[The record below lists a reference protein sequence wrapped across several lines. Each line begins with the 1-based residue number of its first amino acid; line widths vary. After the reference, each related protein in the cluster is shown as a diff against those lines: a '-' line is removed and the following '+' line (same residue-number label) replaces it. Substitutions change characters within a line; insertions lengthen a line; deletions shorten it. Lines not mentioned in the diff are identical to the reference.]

1 MLNARAIGSGNGASA
16 FDAVRA
22 SSASEYKAPRI
33 QWTPAYQEHA
43 ARVVSL
49 PRGGTVIK
57 TAAGNVQV
65 GMPPETIKDSMIMGL
80 DVSQYF
86 VIPRRLFDRR
96 AGINVAEF
104 EFPAYYNFFLK
115 GQRKTTLITTKEVET
130 RIREVFRETLLGPEN
145 FDAFDADFS
154 SAFPVGDRPD
164 PYKECRHFGMN
175 PFDRTKAM
183 SVDTLLAF
191 IHFDEHGLAVIPSAD
206 AAVAP
211 VHVQVSANG
220 ADFVFIESGV
230 GIAAVPTLVELPP
243 TPPVEVRDVFSPPRF
258 GVTMLGCSSGFDPVG
273 STTGFVI
280 WINGRGL
287 MVDPPP
293 HSSHVLAREGI
304 PARLIDGVIVTH
316 CHADHDAGTFQKI
329 LQEKRIMVMTTAT
342 VCNSFLRKYSA
353 LSDLPIDFLRSMF
366 EFRAAVVG
374 EPLTWHGAHIRF
386 FYAFHSIPCV
396 GFECSYGGKSFVYS
410 ADTFF
415 DPAALGKLVDEGV
428 LSSGRGRRLIEFPFA
443 AHDLILHE
451 AGIPPIH
458 TPPAVLQ
465 RLPAEQLAKLY
476 LVHIT
481 AQAVP
486 AGMRRFEAG
495 VAHTVQLPIADA
507 DAPAHASAVEVLDL
521 VGNIELFRTLTI
533 EQAREVLI
541 CARRRTCR
549 AGTIIVSAAGRGALA
564 EDASF
569 SIISRGMARVQS
581 GPLIKR
587 YTVGDFFG
595 EDALLLGASAVVAE
609 VVAETDVELLT
620 LNREHFLYL
629 LNTRADIIGRLR
641 HLLEMRALPSW
652 EALQRNSLLKELSS
666 AQKTDLQSM
675 MSVRTLGKGQHL
687 WRFNESGHASEAVL
701 VLSAELQL
709 INAETHSVSR
719 LAFGSL
725 IAEARA
731 MATRGAADAASDRS
745 RALFFPQAFSI
756 LDHDIGRP
764 HKTELVC
771 VGAGDVLVIPA
782 PAFVEFLK
790 RTPKLFLMLLDA
802 HVLAADSTGMF

>member
-1 MLNARAIGSGNGASA
+1 
-16 FDAVRA
+16 
-22 SSASEYKAPRI
+22 
-33 QWTPAYQEHA
+33 
-43 ARVVSL
+43 
-49 PRGGTVIK
+49 
-57 TAAGNVQV
+57 
-65 GMPPETIKDSMIMGL
+65 
-80 DVSQYF
+80 
-86 VIPRRLFDRR
+86 
-96 AGINVAEF
+96 
-104 EFPAYYNFFLK
+104 
-115 GQRKTTLITTKEVET
+115 
-130 RIREVFRETLLGPEN
+130 
-145 FDAFDADFS
+145 
-154 SAFPVGDRPD
+154 
-164 PYKECRHFGMN
+164 MN
-175 PFDRTKAM
+175 PFDRSKAM
-183 SVDTLLAF
+183 SVDTLLTF
-191 IHFDEHGLAVIPSAD
+191 IHFDEHGLAVIPAAD
-206 AAVAP
+206 ANAAP
-211 VHVQVSANG
+211 VHVQVSG
-220 ADFVFIESGV
+220 SDYVFIESGV

-243 TPPVEVRDVFSPPRF
+243 TPPVEVRDVFNPPQF

-396 GFECSYGGKSFVYS
+396 GFECSYGGKSFIYS

-415 DPAALGKLVDEGV
+415 DPTALGKLVDEGV
-428 LSSGRGRRLIEFPFA
+428 LSSGRGRRLIDFPFA

-465 RLPAEQLAKLY
+465 QLPAEQLAKLY

-481 AQAVP
+481 AKAVP
-486 AGMRRFEAG
+486 DGMRRFEAG
-495 VAHTVQLPIADA
+495 VAHTVQLAVADA
-507 DAPAHASAVEVLDL
+507 DSPAHASAIEVLDL

-533 EQAREVLI
+533 QEAREVLI

-549 AGTIIVSAAGRGALA
+549 AGTTIVSPHAAAA
-564 EDASF
+564 STSAAQSDEEASF

-581 GPLIKR
+581 GKLIKR

-595 EDALLLGASAVVAE
+595 EDALLLGPSAVVAE

-620 LNREHFLYL
+620 LNRDHFLYL

-652 EALQRNSLLKELSS
+652 EALQRNSLLRELSS

-675 MSVRTLGKGQHL
+675 MSIRTLSKGQHL
-687 WRFNESGHASEAVL
+687 WRFNESGAASEAVL

-731 MATRGAADAASDRS
+731 MATRGAADAANNRS

-756 LDHDIGRP
+756 LDDDIGHP

-771 VGAGDVLVIPA
+771 VGAGDVLVFPA
-782 PAFVEFLK
+782 QAFIEFLK
-790 RTPKLFLMLLDA
+790 RTPKIFLMLLNA
-802 HVLAADSTGMF
+802 HVLDADSSS